1 MGRRMRRTRL
11 QIGVRTRLQCERLE
25 DRVMLD
31 GAGGAGAADA
41 TPDDETPLAVSAT
54 PRIMENL
61 GRGVLAVR
69 ASSSQVFVS
78 WRLLGLDPTGIAF
91 NVYRSA
97 NGGAPVK
104 LNASPLATGTNY
116 TDATANAALANA
128 YHVRPVLGGVEQ
140 AASAAYTLAA
150 NTAVQPLFAIPLR
163 NIGGTAES
171 QDDYY
176 VAATW
181 VGDLDGD
188 GEYDFVVARIVDT
201 ANTPNNE
208 NRSDVV
214 EAYRRDG
221 AFLWAI
227 DMGPN
232 SLNKN
237 NIEPG
242 PSAIMTGNWDGVTV
256 ADLDLDGKAEVM
268 LRTAGGVIFGD
279 GAALPMQSNVNFQF
293 ISVVDGMTGAE
304 KARVQLPTD
313 YLSDGP
319 LAPMLGVGYLD
330 GVHPSLVAKMKN
342 RVGSG
347 SFNEIIAAW
356 DYDGTAI
363 TQRWKWLRGNTPNR
377 SDGHQIRIVD
387 VDQDGADDIAEIG
400 FVLDGNGT
408 VKYTLGPTVIHGDR
422 FHIGDLDPDR
432 PGLEG
437 FGVQQDN
444 ANLLYEYYYDAATG
458 ELLHTHYGT
467 AVGDVGR
474 GIAADVDPAHRGYEY
489 WSFSGIHNSKTPVA
503 GQPPVETKLTNE
515 PNRPWPNFRI
525 WWDGD
530 VLSENLNREL
540 IDKWNPSTQGTSRVA
555 TLYNYGAID
564 TWRDAPVFYGDI
576 IGDWREEVIFEHN
589 DRSKL
594 LVFTTTIASS
604 TRLYTLPH
612 NPEYRNSLTV
622 HGYYQSHMVD
632 YYLGSG
638 MTTPPTPY
646 IAYAGQ
652 QQPTFDRTYQAEA
665 AIRSTGV
672 LVESNYAGF
681 NGTGFVNMPTTG
693 GSLEWTNVDGGDGGL
708 ATVRFRFA
716 LGAAGT
722 RTGRLTINGVTQDI
736 AFASTGAWNNWAV
749 ISVDAGL
756 SPGLVNSIK
765 LQSTGQDLANIDELQ
780 VTAILPP
787 PSADFDGNQQV
798 DGNDFL
804 TWQRGLGATNALPNQ
819 GDANRD
825 AVVNADDLS
834 FWRSQ
839 ASGSSQ
845 VTVLAAAANFGVAD
859 DAHSAD
865 WSALAVSV
873 ALADRDAIVGA
884 KSRATPTVRDRAIT
898 QLFAASSHARTDNGH
913 EFAATSGDARR
924 NRLLR
929 SAQGARLVEKANHN
943 EVADLRLQLPLL
955 PDSEDAKEA

>member
-1 MGRRMRRTRL
+1 MGRRTRSTRL
-11 QIGVRTRLQCERLE
+11 QNGLRTRLQCERLE

-31 GAGGAGAADA
+31 GEGGAGTADA
-41 TPDDETPLAVSAT
+41 TDDETPLAVSAT

-61 GRGVLAVR
+61 GRGVVAVR

-78 WRLLGLDPTGIAF
+78 WRLLGLDPAGIAF

-104 LNASPLATGTNY
+104 LNASPLTAGTNY
-116 TDATANAALANA
+116 TDTTANAALANA
-128 YHVRPVLGGVEQ
+128 YHVRPVIGGVEQ
-140 AASAAYTLAA
+140 AASAAYTLTA

-163 NIGGTAES
+163 NIGGTPES

-208 NRSDVV
+208 NRSDVI

-221 AFLWAI
+221 TFLWAM

-279 GAALPMQSNVNFQF
+279 GAALPTQSNVNFQF
-293 ISVVDGMTGAE
+293 ISVIDGMTGAE
-304 KARVQLPTD
+304 KARIQLPTD

-342 RVGSG
+342 RVGNG
-347 SFNEIIAAW
+347 AFNMMIVAW

-387 VDQDGADDIAEIG
+387 VDHDGADDIAEIG

-458 ELLHTHYGT
+458 ELLHTHHGT

-489 WSFSGIHNSKTPVA
+489 WSFSGIYNSKTPIA
-503 GQPPVETKLTNE
+503 GQPPVETKLTDE

-530 VLSENLNREL
+530 VLSENLNRE
-540 IDKWNPSTQGTSRVA
+540 IVDKWNPASQGTSRVS

-576 IGDWREEVIFEHN
+576 FGDWREEVVFEHN

-594 LVFTTTIASS
+594 LIFTTTIASS

-612 NPEYRNSLTV
+612 NPAYRNSMTL

-652 QQPTFDRTYQAEA
+652 QPPTFERTYQAEA
-665 AIRSTGV
+665 AIRSAGV
-672 LVESNYAGF
+672 LIESNYAGF
-681 NGTGFVNMPTTG
+681 NGAGFANMPITG

-708 ATVRFRFA
+708 ATIRFRFA
-716 LGAAGT
+716 LGVADI

-749 ISVDAGL
+749 LSVDAGL

-765 LQSTGQDLANIDELQ
+765 LESTGQDLANIDELQ
-780 VTAILPP
+780 TSAVKPP
-787 PSADFDGNQQV
+787 DSADFDANGQV

-804 TWQRGLGATNALPNQ
+804 LWQRGLGATDASPGQ

-825 AVVNADDLS
+825 GAVNAADLAV
-834 FWRSQ
+834 WRNSL
-839 ASGSSQ
+839 ASATTAS
-845 VTVLAAAANFGVAD
+845 AAAV
-859 DAHSAD
+859 
-865 WSALAVSV
+865 ALAVTALDDTPPDESPADNDLIDL
-873 ALADRDAIVGA
+873 ALAVELTAVRSSTESAHRTVRGHEAMSEASFAVDILRQVGA
-884 KSRATPTVRDRAIT
+884 LLEPRRAWRPP
-898 QLFAASSHARTDNGH
+898 
-913 EFAATSGDARR
+913 
-924 NRLLR
+924 LR
-929 SAQGARLVEKANHN
+929 STEAFDSAFERSVDKTILECPLAAGRLSRS
-943 EVADLRLQLPLL
+943 LRQIL
-955 PDSEDAKEA
+955 